1 MEDSGNLADL
11 EAKIATLERSE
22 FQLKMQVFY
31 LHKKLSESSQNANED
46 EDLSVSSVNLMED
59 RSVDVLTLREDLD
72 YAKRRIV
79 DLESEVLQLQLL
91 RDNEALEYQKLMQ
104 LQPSTDVTLLE
115 DSRRREREV
124 AKTIAEHDGALIAQ
138 LQSEL
143 ATLQTQH
150 DRDVTL
156 VEDCTSRLA
165 DAMEQVEAKDLEL
178 LELRTSVADLTKKV
192 GILTDTARQQEQ
204 LLSDVSLRQAA
215 QLRSEATD
223 AELEGNRIEIAS
235 LKEQLELQKT
245 TNAIQT
251 EALVQL
257 RAVASEM
264 GQFENDELSRL
275 GAELGLCH
283 VEKDRAQLAVQKLEH
298 ENLVLQRQLNALK
311 GLSVDPV
318 LVSALTTEATGGVAS
333 VSSFSADASDN
344 VLATSTSAALV
355 LKSRSNEGVVA
366 PVPPQVDTR
375 ILENYR

>member
-1 MEDSGNLADL
+1 
-11 EAKIATLERSE
+11 
-22 FQLKMQVFY
+22 
-31 LHKKLSESSQNANED
+31 
-46 EDLSVSSVNLMED
+46 MED

-91 RDNEALEYQKLMQ
+91 RDNEALEFQKLMQ
-104 LQPSTDVTLLE
+104 LQPSTDVALLE

-124 AKTIAEHDGALIAQ
+124 AKTIAEHDGALITQ
-138 LQSEL
+138 LQSDL

-165 DAMEQVEAKDLEL
+165 DAMEQVETKDLEL
-178 LELRTSVADLTKKV
+178 LELRSSVADLTKKV

-204 LLSDVSLRQAA
+204 LLSDVSLRQSM
-215 QLRSEATD
+215 QLQSEATE
-223 AELEGNRIEIAS
+223 AELESHRIEIAS

-245 TNAIQT
+245 TNSIQT

-275 GAELGLCH
+275 GAELGQCH
-283 VEKDRAQLAVQKLEH
+283 VDKDRAQLAVQKLEH

-318 LVSALTTEATGGVAS
+318 LVSALATDATGGVAS
-333 VSSFSADASDN
+333 VSSFSADANDS
-344 VLATSTSAALV
+344 VLAASAVAI
-355 LKSRSNEGVVA
+355 LKSRSNDGVVNQA
-366 PVPPQVDTR
+366 PQIDPR
-375 ILENYR
+375 ILDNYR